1 MEDPE
6 GQFCA
11 RIPLLA
17 LLLRKL
23 VCPAVSILECVFSE
37 ALCPVLLRCT
47 NQCLATP
54 VSSSLRP
61 LSSSTSLGTQAG
73 VPTWVP
79 TGTKRLGNV
88 PSPGLHAS
96 QLHSKQHSYT
106 VSNTVS
112 VVGGDCHGLSGLA
125 VSPAGVGTPEFKK
138 LVMSPGPQNGMDVSV
153 SPAVAWS
160 QSRGGYSQ
168 DAVLS
173 SALSGA
179 EADMKLC
186 QQQCQHPDVTIAI
199 RHGFQ
204 LQGAHR
210 YSRQR
215 TQQLQPTTGNHNR

>member
-11 RIPLLA
+11 AIPLLA
-17 LLLRKL
+17 RLLLML

-54 VSSSLRP
+54 VSSSLRL

-96 QLHSKQHSYT
+96 QLHSKQRSYTVGDVFTQLATQLHSRQHSKQHSYT
-106 VSNTVS
+106 VSDTVS
-112 VVGGDCHGLSGLA
+112 IVGEYCHGLSGLA
-125 VSPAGVGTPEFKK
+125 EIP
-138 LVMSPGPQNGMDVSV
+138 
-153 SPAVAWS
+153 
-160 QSRGGYSQ
+160 
-168 DAVLS
+168 
-173 SALSGA
+173 
-179 EADMKLC
+179 
-186 QQQCQHPDVTIAI
+186 I
-199 RHGFQ
+199 
-204 LQGAHR
+204 
-210 YSRQR
+210 
-215 TQQLQPTTGNHNR
+215 